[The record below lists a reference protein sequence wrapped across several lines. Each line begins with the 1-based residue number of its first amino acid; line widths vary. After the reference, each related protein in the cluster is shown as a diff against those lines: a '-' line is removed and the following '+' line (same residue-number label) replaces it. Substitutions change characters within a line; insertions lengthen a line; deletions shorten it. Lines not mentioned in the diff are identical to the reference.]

1 MKIPE
6 IFRPVSKIT
15 YPQHTTGVALE
26 ERARLYFKTRKPQ
39 TDRNSLLINWTAYAI
54 NHEKDWETPYKYL
67 QEFVNSLPRG
77 EKYWTI
83 VQHDDGPKVD
93 FPFDI
98 KIFAAGGNPG
108 DAIPIPLVCDPH
120 TIPDTKDKDFL
131 CTFIGNSNTHPIRRK
146 IIESVWG
153 KEKTWIGRKYG
164 KEYAEYVSR
173 SKFSLCP
180 RGYGKTSFRLYEAIW
195 LSSIPVYISDEF
207 WIPYKDEL
215 DWTQFSVMITEQE
228 IPDIYDI
235 LQSISDD
242 RYEEMMDNLKA
253 VRPLFTFDGTFEAI
267 KGILEREYRNK
278 K

>member
-1 MKIPE
+1 M
-6 IFRPVSKIT
+6 
-15 YPQHTTGVALE
+15 
-26 ERARLYFKTRKPQ
+26 
-39 TDRNSLLINWTAYAI
+39 LINWTAYAI
-54 NHEKDWETPYKYL
+54 NHEKEWDKYHKYL
-67 QEFVNSLPRG
+67 QEFVNSLPRN

-83 VQHDDGPKVD
+83 VQHDDGPKVE

-108 DAIPIPLVCDPH
+108 NAIAIPLVCDPH
-120 TIPDTKDKDFL
+120 EIPDKAEKDIF
-131 CTFIGNSNTHPIRRK
+131 CSFIGNINTHEIRMK
-146 IIESVWG
+146 TIDAIFG
-153 KEKTWIGRKYG
+153 KDKVWIGRKYG
-164 KEYAEYVSR
+164 REYGQYVAR

-228 IPDIYDI
+228 IPDLYDI
-235 LQSISDD
+235 LQSISDE

-253 VRPLFTFDGTFEAI
+253 VRSLFTFDGTFEAI